1 MQLSSISKNQNSKSR
16 NFCDMKNE
24 KDEKSSDVIT
34 TTCTVSN
41 KFESN
46 KLFHCAFCIIQY
58 NNVFLIMNTLIAK
71 PYARFY
77 ELFFHS
83 NSN

>member
-46 KLFHCAFCIIQY
+46 NSCYSI
-58 NNVFLIMNTLIAK
+58 
-71 PYARFY
+71 ARFVLY
-77 ELFFHS
+77 NTTTSFLS
-83 NSN
+83 